1 MFCHCFVTVLSLFCH
16 CFVTVLSLFH
26 QAFLLGF
33 FTSWAIFAVL
43 ILVPW
48 VAASFHQQFP
58 TATMA
63 PTEGTLLRK
72 SKLAFVCGAH
82 LRSWPTLD
90 DSCILA
96 MMLLEKWMCVKLLT
110 SLVCVFVCIKHKL
123 MVYRVYTQALFFSFF
138 MLLND
143 PNFLIQ
149 YSS

>member
-1 MFCHCFVTVLSLFCH
+1 
-16 CFVTVLSLFH
+16 LSLFH

-58 TATMA
+58 TTATMA

-96 MMLLEKWMCVKLLT
+96 MMWSCLQVDVCEIVDISGMCG
-110 SLVCVFVCIKHKL
+110 CVH
-123 MVYRVYTQALFFSFF
+123 QA
-138 MLLND
+138 
-143 PNFLIQ
+143 
-149 YSS
+149 